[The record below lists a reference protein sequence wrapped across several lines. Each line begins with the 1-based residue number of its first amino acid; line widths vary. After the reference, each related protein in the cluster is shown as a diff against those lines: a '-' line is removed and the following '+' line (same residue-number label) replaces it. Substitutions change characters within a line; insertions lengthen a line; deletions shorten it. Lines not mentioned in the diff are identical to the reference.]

1 MTIVLNHTIV
11 PARDKAE
18 AARFF
23 ARIFGL
29 KTERV
34 GYFAPVRINDQT
46 TLLFNDSDSFD
57 SRHYAFRER
66 PNSMRFSIASRRRG
80 SSMAATGDP
89 ADGKLNDWGGGRA
102 SISPI
107 PTATPGADDRAAVT
121 EPPSRYVTKTAPTS
135 SHPPAASS
143 ADIQTRS
150 RLIQARRR
158 ISTPI
163 HS

>member
-57 SRHYAFRER
+57 SRHYAFHVSDAEFDAIFDRIKEAGLKCRNRR
-66 PNSMRFSIASRRRG
+66 PRRR
-80 SSMAATGDP
+80 
-89 ADGKLNDWGGGRA
+89 
-102 SISPI
+102 
-107 PTATPGADDRAAVT
+107 
-121 EPPSRYVTKTAPTS
+121 
-135 SHPPAASS
+135 
-143 ADIQTRS
+143 
-150 RLIQARRR
+150 QAQ
-158 ISTPI
+158 
-163 HS
+163 